1 MALNLRKWGLL
12 FHPLPKDHKIYT
24 GVKSRMLSKN
34 SLVMQRDL
42 EVIWHP
48 CTQMKD
54 HERLPLIPIQ
64 SAKGVYLYDFD
75 GNSYIDA
82 VSSWWVNLFG
92 HANERINCKIK
103 AQLERLEHVLLA
115 GFTHEP
121 AVDLAHKLVGIT
133 PDTLEKVFYVDN
145 GSSAVEAALK
155 MSYHY
160 HLNRGKSRPLFI
172 SLSNSYHGETIGAL
186 SVGDVAL
193 YKETYKPL
201 LIECLQVPVPKD
213 QSVEAANKAL
223 EALEKVLIEEGEEVS
238 ALILEPLIQGAGGM
252 HMYHPHYLVGARE
265 LTKKHDIHLIA
276 DEIMTGFGRTG
287 KMFACEHANIS
298 PDFMTLSKGLTGGY
312 LALSVVMTTNDVYN
326 AFYCD
331 YNEYKAFLH
340 SHSYTGNPLAC
351 SAALATLEIFEQ
363 NDILGENEKKRLY
376 IKEKLEK
383 FSLLPNVKE
392 IRQQGMVTAIEL
404 KGYTPQERI
413 GIRIY
418 EYALSQGVLLRPLG
432 HIIYFMPPY
441 IITYEEID
449 KMVEVAY
456 EGIRRLVESEE

>member
-1 MALNLRKWGLL
+1 MTNTNA
-12 FHPLPKDHKIYT
+12 
-24 GVKSRMLSKN
+24 MM
-34 SLVMQRDL
+34 MQRDL

-54 HERLPLIPIQ
+54 HETLPLIPIR
-64 SAKGVYLYDFD
+64 SGKGVYLYDFE

-92 HANERINCKIK
+92 HANTQINAKIK
-103 AQLERLEHVLLA
+103 AQLDTLEHVLLA

-121 AVDLAHKLVGIT
+121 AIELAHKLVNIT
-133 PDTLEKVFYVDN
+133 PKALKKVFYVDN

-160 HLNRGKSRPLFI
+160 HLNSGKRKPVFL
-172 SLSNSYHGETIGAL
+172 SLTNSYHGETIGAL

-193 YKETYKPL
+193 YKTTYEPL
-201 LIECLQVPVPKD
+201 LISNMQVAVPKD
-213 QSVEAANKAL
+213 QSQEAAVEALDLL
-223 EALEKVLIEEGEEVS
+223 EQVLMERSGEIA

-252 HMYHPHYLVGARE
+252 HMYHPDYLTGARV
-265 LTKKHDIHLIA
+265 LTEKYDVHLIA

-287 KMFACEHANIS
+287 RMFAFDHTDIS

-312 LALSVVMTTNDVYN
+312 LPLSVVMTTEDVYA

-351 SAALATLEIFEQ
+351 AAALATLEIFEQ
-363 NDILGENEKKRLY
+363 NDVLAENEKKAAY
-376 IKEKLEK
+376 IKKRLKIFEA
-383 FSLLPNVKE
+383 LPNVKE
-392 IRQQGMVTAIEL
+392 ARQQGMVAAIEL
-404 KGYTPQERI
+404 QGYDPGERI
-413 GIRIY
+413 GLQLY
-418 EYALSQGVLLRPLG
+418 EYALTQGVLLRPLG

-441 IITYEEID
+441 IITYDEID
-449 KMVEVAY
+449 RMMDVAY
-456 EGIRRLVESEE
+456 EGIGKLEKKV

>member
-1 MALNLRKWGLL
+1 MMR
-12 FHPLPKDHKIYT
+12 
-24 GVKSRMLSKN
+24 KN
-34 SLVMQRDL
+34 SEMMQRDL
-42 EVIWHP
+42 AVIWHP

-54 HERLPLIPIQ
+54 HETLPLIPIK
-64 SAKGVYLYDFD
+64 SGKGVYLYDFE

-92 HANERINCKIK
+92 HANSQINAKVK
-103 AQLERLEHVLLA
+103 AQLDTLEHVLLA

-121 AVDLAHKLVGIT
+121 AVELAHKLVAIT
-133 PDTLEKVFYVDN
+133 PTRLKKVFYVDN

-160 HLNRGKSRPLFI
+160 HLNRGKKKPVFL
-172 SLSNSYHGETIGAL
+172 SLTNSYHGETIGAL

-193 YKETYKPL
+193 YKETYEPL
-201 LIECLQVPVPKD
+201 LIANRQVPVPKD
-213 QSVEAANKAL
+213 QSIASAG
-223 EALEKVLIEEGEEVS
+223 EALEILERLLSEEGDQIA

-252 HMYHPHYLVGARE
+252 HMYHPDYLVGARS
-265 LTKKHDIHLIA
+265 LTKQYDVHLIA

-287 KMFACEHANIS
+287 KMFACDHADIS

-312 LALSVVMTTNDVYN
+312 LPLSVVMTTEQVYE

-331 YNEYKAFLH
+331 YNEHKAFLH

-363 NDILGENEKKRLY
+363 SDILGENQQKSDY
-376 IKEKLEK
+376 IWQEVAKFQQLE
-383 FSLLPNVKE
+383 NVGA
-392 IRQQGMVTAIEL
+392 IRQQGMVLAIEL
-404 KGYTPQERI
+404 QGYAPEERI
-413 GIRIY
+413 GLRLY
-418 EYALSQGVLLRPLG
+418 QYALEQGVLLRPLG

-449 KMVEVAY
+449 RMIAVAY
-456 EGIRRLVESEE
+456 EGIVSLNTSA

>member
-1 MALNLRKWGLL
+1 MTNTNA
-12 FHPLPKDHKIYT
+12 
-24 GVKSRMLSKN
+24 MM
-34 SLVMQRDL
+34 MQRDL

-54 HERLPLIPIQ
+54 HETLPLIPIR
-64 SAKGVYLYDFD
+64 SGKGVYLYDFE

-92 HANERINCKIK
+92 HANTQINTKIK
-103 AQLERLEHVLLA
+103 AQLDTLEHVLLA

-121 AVDLAHKLVGIT
+121 AVELAHKLVNIT
-133 PDTLEKVFYVDN
+133 PEALKKVFYVDN

-160 HLNRGKSRPLFI
+160 HLNSGKRKPVFL
-172 SLSNSYHGETIGAL
+172 SLTNSYHGETIGAL

-193 YKETYKPL
+193 YKETYEPL
-201 LIECLQVPVPKD
+201 LISNMQVAVPKD
-213 QSVEAANKAL
+213 QSQEAAE
-223 EALEKVLIEEGEEVS
+223 EALDLLEHVLMERSDEIA

-252 HMYHPHYLVGARE
+252 HMYHPDYLTGARV
-265 LTKKHDIHLIA
+265 LTQKYDVHLIA

-287 KMFACEHANIS
+287 RMFAFDHTDVS

-312 LALSVVMTTNDVYN
+312 LPLSVVMTTEDVYA

-351 SAALATLEIFEQ
+351 AAALATLEIFEQ
-363 NDILGENEKKRLY
+363 NDVLAENEKKSAY
-376 IKEKLEK
+376 IKKRLKSFEA
-383 FSLLPNVKE
+383 LPNVKE
-392 IRQQGMVTAIEL
+392 VRQQGMVAAIEL
-404 KGYTPQERI
+404 QGYDVRERI
-413 GIRIY
+413 GLRLY
-418 EYALSQGVLLRPLG
+418 EYALTQGVLLRPLG

-441 IITYEEID
+441 IITYDEID
-449 KMVEVAY
+449 KMMDVAHK
-456 EGIRRLVESEE
+456 GIEKLEKKV

>member
-1 MALNLRKWGLL
+1 M
-12 FHPLPKDHKIYT
+12 D
-24 GVKSRMLSKN
+24 SKN
-34 SLVMQRDL
+34 SVMMQRDL

-54 HERLPLIPIQ
+54 HETLPLIPIK
-64 SAKGVYLYDFD
+64 SGKGVYLYDFE

-92 HANERINCKIK
+92 HANETINKKIK
-103 AQLERLEHVLLA
+103 EQIDELEHVLLA

-121 AVDLAHKLVGIT
+121 AIELAHKLVNIT
-133 PDTLEKVFYVDN
+133 PETLKKVFYVDN

-160 HLNRGKSRPLFI
+160 HLNLGKRKPLFL
-172 SLSNSYHGETIGAL
+172 SLTNSYHGETIGAL
-186 SVGDVAL
+186 SVGDVSL
-193 YKETYKPL
+193 YKETYEPL
-201 LIECLQVPVPKD
+201 LIANMQVPVPKD
-213 QSVEAANKAL
+213 QSLDAAKDAL
-223 EALEKVLIEEGEEVS
+223 KILEEVLKERAGEIA

-252 HMYHPHYLVGARE
+252 HMYHSDYLRGARE
-265 LTKKHDIHLIA
+265 LTQKYDIHLIA

-287 KMFACEHANIS
+287 KMFACEYANIS

-312 LALSVVMTTNDVYN
+312 LPLSVVMTTNSVYN

-363 NDILGENEKKRLY
+363 NDVLAENEKKQRY
-376 IKEKLEK
+376 IYEKLK
-383 FSLLPNVKE
+383 VFKSLPHVKE
-392 IRQQGMVTAIEL
+392 IRQQGMVAAIEL
-404 KGYTPQERI
+404 KGYEVKDRI
-413 GIRIY
+413 GLRIY
-418 EYALSQGVLLRPLG
+418 EYALTQGVLLRPLG

-441 IITYEEID
+441 TIAYDEID
-449 KMVEVAY
+449 KMIQVAY
-456 EGIRRLVESEE
+456 NGIQRITS